1 MIAVTLI
8 TPAGDGFD
16 MRVFVSHGRR
26 GRQVAELHME
36 TLRDVLDVLES
47 VQLDLLP
54 MVSR

>member
-1 MIAVTLI
+1 MIAMTVI

-16 MRVFVSHGRR
+16 MRVYISR
-26 GRQVAELHME
+26 GRSKREVSRLRME
-36 TLRDVLDVLES
+36 TVEDVLGVLES